1 MACNG
6 LTGIAACG
14 DAYYSKTLQCGKLNY
29 LQLIL
34 T

>member
-1 MACNG
+1 MACSSLN
-6 LTGIAACG
+6 GIAAYG

-29 LQLIL
+29 LQLIF